1 MSEDPA
7 KPAEIVEEHSTFL
20 LIRAG
25 PCFAVIE
32 RRNGRLYPMAPGE
45 REGVAITPEGMAAL
59 MAEEGS
65 LAEGEARHLFAELCD
80 RGDRL
85 AQSLR

>member
-7 KPAEIVEEHSTFL
+7 KSAEIVEERSSL
-20 LIRAG
+20 LLVRAG
-25 PCFAVIE
+25 SRFAVIE
-32 RRNGRLYPMAPGE
+32 RRNGRLYPMMPGE
-45 REGVAITPEGMAAL
+45 REGVAMTAEGIAAL

-65 LAEGEARHLFAELCD
+65 LAEDEARRLFAELCD

>member
-7 KPAEIVEEHSTFL
+7 KSAEIVEEHSSFL
-20 LIRAG
+20 LVRAG
-25 PCFAVIE
+25 SRFAVIE
-32 RRNGRLYPMAPGE
+32 RRNGRLYPMMPGE
-45 REGVAITPEGMAAL
+45 REGVAMTAEGIAAL

-65 LAEGEARHLFAELCD
+65 LAEDEARRLFAELCD

>member
-7 KPAEIVEEHSTFL
+7 KSAEIVEEHSSL
-20 LIRAG
+20 LLVRAG
-25 PCFAVIE
+25 SRFAVIE
-32 RRNGRLYPMAPGE
+32 RRNGRLYPMMPGE
-45 REGVAITPEGMAAL
+45 REGVAMTSEGIAAL

-65 LAEGEARHLFAELCD
+65 LAEDEARRLFAELCD